1 MRILALLLLLPG
13 LAQAETVVAAR
24 TIRAQQILAPED
36 LRRVAGE
43 GAVADPAD
51 VIGLE
56 ARRTLYAGRPV
67 SLDDLGPPAI
77 VERNEI
83 VPLAYSRGG
92 LQILSEGR
100 ALARGG
106 VGEVIR
112 VMNLASRTTIQ
123 GRITAEG
130 LVIVGPAP

>member
-1 MRILALLLLLPG
+1 MRVLALLLLLPG

-36 LRRVAGE
+36 LRLVAGD

-123 GRITAEG
+123 GRVTTEG

>member
-36 LRRVAGE
+36 LRLVAGE

-67 SLDDLGPPAI
+67 SFDDLGPPAI
-77 VERNEI
+77 VERNEV

>member
-36 LRRVAGE
+36 LRLVAGE

>member
-1 MRILALLLLLPG
+1 MRVLALLLLLPG

-36 LRRVAGE
+36 LRLVAGD

-67 SLDDLGPPAI
+67 SFDDLGPPAI

-100 ALARGG
+100 ALSRGG